1 MEHVHYGFTPESWKD
16 KLKEEGKLV
25 DNSNVIDF
33 MSKSKMRRIAV
44 QTGHN
49 PEDISD
55 EDFQVFLQALFG
67 PYKGGA
73 YLPE

>member
-1 MEHVHYGFTPESWKD
+1 MN
-16 KLKEEGKLV
+16 EEE
-25 DNSNVIDF
+25 NNVIDF
-33 MSKSKMRRIAV
+33 ISKSKMRRIAV
-44 QTGHN
+44 ETGHN
-49 PEDISD
+49 LEDISD

>member
-1 MEHVHYGFTPESWKD
+1 MSKEEDSMND
-16 KLKEEGKLV
+16 KLV
-25 DNSNVIDF
+25 NNDNVIDF
-33 MSKSKMRRIAV
+33 MSKSKMRRIAAE
-44 QTGHN
+44 TGHN

>member
-1 MEHVHYGFTPESWKD
+1 MS
-16 KLKEEGKLV
+16 EEE
-25 DNSNVIDF
+25 NNVIDF
-33 MSKSKMRRIAV
+33 MSKSKMRRIAAE
-44 QTGHN
+44 TGHN

>member
-1 MEHVHYGFTPESWKD
+1 MNE
-16 KLKEEGKLV
+16 KE
-25 DNSNVIDF
+25 NNVIDF

-44 QTGHN
+44 ETGHN